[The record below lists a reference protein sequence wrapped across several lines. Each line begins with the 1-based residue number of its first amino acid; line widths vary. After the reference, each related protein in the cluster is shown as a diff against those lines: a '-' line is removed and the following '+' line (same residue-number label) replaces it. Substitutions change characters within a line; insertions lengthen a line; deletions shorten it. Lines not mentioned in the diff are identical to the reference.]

1 MFKNSKLFYFLILT
15 CLPFF
20 GFAQDCSIESIQYEL
35 QECNDGVFYIHLV
48 VDAANPGAEGFSV
61 LGNGNDYGD
70 FSYEATY
77 IEIGPLEGNGETP
90 YEFVVIDNQFEG
102 CSAAIE
108 VGIVDCPPPLECG
121 IWDVVLDFQS
131 CTDEGTIGAYNY
143 ILNFNHAGN
152 GNEGFNVYLGDD
164 YLGTYFYEN
173 LPVSL
178 VSFGP
183 LNTDFFH
190 LTICDNVH
198 PDCCATIEALTPD
211 CPVSDDCFIENVI
224 VEAHPCEGGLFYID
238 LEVQGGNFGVQGFS
252 VHGNGQE
259 YGTFSYDPVYV
270 TIGPLEGDGETV
282 YEFIVTDLEF
292 PDCHAVATLGPVD
305 CTDDPCAFEIWYE
318 EVSCNAFAFFTN
330 LDQNVDW
337 FLNDEYVGFNEAM
350 DFVMDSPGTY
360 EICAALETPDC
371 PQAYFVC
378 ETLVIAEDCFGDCG
392 FNDIA
397 MNFEGCNDNG
407 SYNYNLSFIPV
418 NPTNAFFDLYI
429 QNEFFGYYAYEDMPV
444 WLEGVGPFESG
455 HFVVK
460 ICDNDNPDCCQ
471 TFEVETPDCGAGDCV
486 INHVIVEAHECNEDG
501 YFYVDLEVVGE
512 NLGAEGFSVLG
523 NGNDYGDF
531 SYEEPYI
538 TLGPFA
544 GDGESVYEFV
554 VIDNQFDNCAEEA
567 VIGPVDCFADPCAF
581 EMWYEQFS
589 CHSFAFFTNID
600 QNVSWFVNDEFLT
613 FNEAFDF
620 VADSPGTY
628 EICAAIETPDCP
640 QGYFICETLVIAE
653 DCFDDCGFND
663 IAMNFEGCNDNGSYN
678 YNLSFIPVNPTNAY
692 FDLYIQN
699 EFVGYYA
706 YEDMPVWLEGVGPF
720 ESDYFVVKICD
731 NDNPDCCHVFEVMTP
746 DCGGND
752 DCVISEV
759 IVEAYEC
766 NEDGYF
772 YVDLVVIGENFGAEG
787 YKVVGNGNNYGNF
800 SYDEP
805 YITLGPFAGDGETVY
820 EFVVIDNQFEGCSN
834 YGVIGPIDCF
844 ENPCA
849 FEVGYDEIACN
860 NFAFFTN
867 LDQHVDWFVNG
878 EYVSFNEGFDFVT
891 DEPGTYEICAG
902 LETPDCPLGYFV
914 CETLVIAE
922 DCFGDCGFND
932 IAMNFE
938 GCNDNGSYNYNLSF
952 IPVNPT
958 NAYFDLYIQNEFV
971 GYYAYEE
978 MPVWLEG
985 VGPFESEYFVVKIC
999 DNDNPDCCEVF
1010 EVMTPECGGG
1020 NGCNIWDVVVEPHIA
1035 DCDNG
1040 VFSVD
1045 VAFNSSNTGIMG
1057 YYIFANG
1064 EIFGPF
1070 SYSLPFVTIGPFDGD
1085 GITQY
1090 DFLILDIMNPAC
1102 FAYFEFG
1109 TFECEEDVWP
1119 GDTNSDNIANHFD
1132 LLNIGIAYGADG
1144 PEREDDNTEW
1154 DAMPASNWDQFF
1166 EDNTNFKHADSN
1178 GDGVVNDSD
1187 ISAIH
1192 QNFLFTHG
1200 DVEDFNPLPGTEID
1214 PPVYMDVPDNM
1225 TTGVPFEIPV
1235 MLGTEGEPVNDI
1247 YGIAFSI
1254 ELDPEVFN
1262 IQDIEVGFPTSWMGE
1277 PGVNIITFNRI
1288 DEESST
1294 LYVAIS
1300 RRDQNNVSG
1309 YGPIMY
1315 LHGIIDDIAGIHD
1328 EVNLKATEINAIDYA
1343 QNLIPLNNPF
1353 KTSVITKV
1361 RDEDTNFVSLLR
1373 NTWITPN
1380 PASGEIMIWN
1390 KNNVPIKAVT
1400 IYDMSGTQ
1408 FGQTFTNTDHL
1419 SVESL
1424 PAGLYALK
1432 IEMGDHVIMKKLVKV
1447 QR

>member
-1 MFKNSKLFYFLILT
+1 LILT
-15 CLPFF
+15 WLPFF

-70 FSYEATY
+70 FSYESTF

-102 CSAAIE
+102 CSNFIE
-108 VGIVDCPPPLECG
+108 VGTVDCAPPQCG
-121 IWDVVLDFQS
+121 IYDVVLDFQS
-131 CTDEGTIGAYNY
+131 CNEEGQYVY
-143 ILNFNHAGN
+143 VLNFEYANTSN
-152 GNEGFNVYLGDD
+152 VGFDVFLGDD
-164 YLGTYFYEN
+164 FLGFYHYEE
-173 LPVSL
+173 LPVTL
-178 VSFGP
+178 HPFGP
-183 LNTDFFH
+183 LNTDWFY
-190 LTICDNVH
+190 LQVCDNDN
-198 PDCCATIEALTPD
+198 PNCCSGIEVMTPD
-211 CPVSDDCFIENVI
+211 CPVSDDCFIENVV
-224 VEAHPCEGGLFYID
+224 VEAHPCEEGLFYVD
-238 LEVQGGNFGVQGFS
+238 LEVQGVFLGTQGFT
-252 VHGNGQE
+252 VHGNGHE
-259 YGTFSYDPVYV
+259 YGTFSYEPAFV

-282 YEFIVTDLEF
+282 YEFVVTDIEF
-292 PDCHAVATLGPVD
+292 PDCHNFAVIGPID
-305 CTDDPCAFEIWYE
+305 CNDNSCAFEMG
-318 EVSCNAFAFFTN
+318 VDPFSCNGFAFFTN
-330 LDQNVDW
+330 LEQNVSWTVNGDW
-337 FLNDEYVGFNEAM
+337 IGDAPSL
-350 DFVMDSPGTY
+350 DFEFSHPG
-360 EICAALETPDC
+360 EFEVCAHIETPDC
-371 PQAYFVC
+371 PQGYSVC
-378 ETLVIAEDCFGDCG
+378 HTVIVHDDCFDDCG
-392 FNDIA
+392 FEAIT
-397 MNFEGCNDNG
+397 MNFEGCADNG
-407 SYNYNLSFIPV
+407 SYFYALNFDPV
-418 NPTNAFFDLYI
+418 NNISQHFDLYI
-429 QNEFFGYYAYEDMPV
+429 QDEFFGFFAYEQLTLL
-444 WLEGVGPFESG
+444 LEGVGPFESEIF
-455 HFVVK
+455 HVT
-460 ICDNDNPDCCQ
+460 ICDNDNPDCCT
-471 TFEVETPDCGAGDCV
+471 TFEVETPSCGGGDCV
-486 INHVIVEAHECNEDG
+486 INHVIVEAHECNDDG
-501 YFYVDLEVVGE
+501 YFYVDLQVIGD
-512 NLGAEGFSVLG
+512 NFGSEGFSVLG

-567 VIGPVDCFADPCAF
+567 VIGPIDCFEDPCAF
-581 EMWYEQFS
+581 EIAYEEIS
-589 CHSFAFFTNID
+589 CHNFAFFTSLD
-600 QNVSWFVNDEFLT
+600 QNVSWFVNEEYVG

-620 VADSPGTY
+620 VTQYPGTY
-628 EICAAIETPDCP
+628 VICAAIETPDCP
-640 QGYFICETLVIAE
+640 QGYFVCETVVVTE
-653 DCFDDCGFND
+653 DCFGDCGFND

-678 YNLSFIPVNPTNAY
+678 YNLSFIPVNPIGAF

-720 ESDYFVVKICD
+720 ESEHFVVKICD
-731 NDNPDCCHVFEVMTP
+731 NDNPDCCQVFEVMTP

-752 DCVISEV
+752 DCVIHEV

-766 NEDGYF
+766 DEEGHF

-805 YITLGPFAGDGETVY
+805 YITLGPFAGDGESVY
-820 EFVVIDNQFEGCSN
+820 EFVVIDNQFGDCSN
-834 YGVIGPIDCF
+834 HAVIGPIDCF
-844 ENPCA
+844 
-849 FEVGYDEIACN
+849 
-860 NFAFFTN
+860 
-867 LDQHVDWFVNG
+867 
-878 EYVSFNEGFDFVT
+878 
-891 DEPGTYEICAG
+891 
-902 LETPDCPLGYFV
+902 PD
-914 CETLVIAE
+914 
-922 DCFGDCGFND
+922 DCGFHE

-958 NAYFDLYIQNEFV
+958 NAFFDLYIQNEFV
-971 GYYAYEE
+971 GYYAYED

-985 VGPFESEYFVVKIC
+985 VGPFESEHFVVKIC
-999 DNDNPDCCEVF
+999 DNDNPDCCQVF

-1040 VFSVD
+1040 IFSVD
-1045 VAFNSSNTGIMG
+1045 VAFNSSNTGLMG

-1070 SYSLPFVTIGPFDGD
+1070 SYSLPFVTIGPFEGD

-1102 FAYFEFG
+1102 FAYHEFG
-1109 TFECEEDVWP
+1109 TFECDEDVWP

-1154 DAMPASNWDQFF
+1154 DAMPANNWNQFF
-1166 EDNTNFKHADSN
+1166 EDNINFKHADSN
-1178 GDGVVNDSD
+1178 GDGVINESD

-1200 DVEDFNPLPGTEID
+1200 DVEDFDPLPGTEVD
-1214 PPVYMDVPDNM
+1214 PPVYMDVPDNL

-1277 PGVNIITFNRI
+1277 PGVNLITFDRV
-1288 DEESST
+1288 DEESGT

-1300 RRDQNNVSG
+1300 RKDQNNVSG
-1309 YGPIMY
+1309 HGPIMY

-1328 EVNLKATEINAIDYA
+1328 EVNLKATEINAIDFA